1 MAVTNTTYLKT
12 KLSNAGATPLS
23 SKYDSQYWTS
33 TVYSTNNNWYLYPA
47 SDDAGFGT
55 APKTSVTVLNYLPL
69 GHYRIEESW
78 NKEYLNLNS
87 QISILVEEKNNTNIK

>member
-55 APKTSVTVLNYLPL
+55 DFDSNGNLGRAVLAF
-69 GHYRIEESW
+69 
-78 NKEYLNLNS
+78 
-87 QISILVEEKNNTNIK
+87 